1 MFLFK
6 RGEKQFFFPSWI
18 IDLHRCYTGG
28 KGYSVHHRLLWIF
41 HIKHFNRSILSC
53 GSGCFSE
60 LKIIGFRNWKLS
72 FFQNFPVWENKPNIW
87 GGGRNLG
94 CFGFVFSEIISSFLR
109 SRSSHHLLTYFEHGE
124 CSRAHATV
132 PFLSSVWRHCRS
144 CIHHKQLKATEL
156 YQTSL
161 GRKSPQDQPNGLV
174 IDTWGKRNV
183 AAFLH
188 IVLQH

>member
-1 MFLFK
+1 MGRAILF
-6 RGEKQFFFPSWI
+6 I
-18 IDLHRCYTGG
+18 IVYCGFSTL
-28 KGYSVHHRLLWIF
+28 
-41 HIKHFNRSILSC
+41 SILTDRFYHA
-53 GSGCFSE
+53 GVGV
-60 LKIIGFRNWKLS
+60 FRNWKLS
-72 FFQNFPVWENKPNIW
+72 GFGTENYRFSKIFQFERTNQI
-87 GGGRNLG
+87 
-94 CFGFVFSEIISSFLR
+94 FGVEGVTWAVSVLFFSEIISSFLR

-161 GRKSPQDQPNGLV
+161 GGKSPQDQPNGLV

>member
-6 RGEKQFFFPSWI
+6 RGEKHFFFPSWI

-41 HIKHFNRSILSC
+41 HIKHFNRSILSW
-53 GSGCFSE
+53 GSGCFLE
-60 LKIIGFRNWKLS
+60 LKIII
-72 FFQNFPVWENKPNIW
+72 FPKFSSLREQTKYS
-87 GGGRNLG
+87 GGGGVGNLG
-94 CFGFVFSEIISSFLR
+94 CFGFIFSEIIFSFLR
-109 SRSSHHLLTYFEHGE
+109 SRSRHHLLTYFEHGE
-124 CSRAHATV
+124 SSRAHAMV

-156 YQTSL
+156 HQTIL
-161 GRKSPQDQPNGLV
+161 GGKSPQDQPNGLI